1 MIDTTT
7 ENRAWHILNIFLS
20 FLLWTWV
27 QVAGWDC
34 RSLAKWSKGRIHW
47 ITHHMPCFHKGHSFW
62 KSKRREEKR
71 QFDNVYQ
78 RLGFCSP
85 WTACKIPQ
93 IYGMV
98 SLRDTSGL
106 TFVSRHVEWVKFTDG
121 TGKSLIITTI
131 MIIITVFIYWGLAV
145 YHGYKRHFLGFI

>member
-27 QVAGWDC
+27 QVAGWDYTC
-34 RSLAKWSKGRIHW
+34 LAKWSKGRIRW
-47 ITHHMPCFHKGHSFW
+47 TMHHMPCFHKGHSFR

-71 QFDNVYQ
+71 QFDNVHQ
-78 RLGFCSP
+78 RLGFCIL

-93 IYGMV
+93 IYGMI
-98 SLRDTSGL
+98 SLFDTSRL
-106 TFVSRHVEWVKFTDG
+106 TFVSRHIEWVQFTDR
-121 TGKSLIITTI
+121 TGKSLIISTI
-131 MIIITVFIYWGLAV
+131 MIIITVFISWRLAV
-145 YHGYKRHFLGFI
+145 YQGCKRHFVRFI